1 MSGTIKHED
10 IKRVVD
16 EALRQALGTPI
27 PGNAEAGSVYDILRE
42 LDARLPARGKLA
54 TEEED

>member
-1 MSGTIKHED
+1 MIE
-10 IKRVVD
+10 
-16 EALRQALGTPI
+16 EALRKALGTPI

-54 TEEED
+54 TEDED